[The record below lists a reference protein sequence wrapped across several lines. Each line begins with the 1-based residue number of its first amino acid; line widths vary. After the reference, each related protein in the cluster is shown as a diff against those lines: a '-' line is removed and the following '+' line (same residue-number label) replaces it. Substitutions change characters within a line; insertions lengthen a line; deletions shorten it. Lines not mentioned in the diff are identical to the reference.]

1 MSDTMGSNATK
12 AQKRKVKRLKR
23 QAETGYSYRNKGGKR
38 HKYDLERVQR
48 NIDSLLK
55 DEKLQTYYY
64 QHVYNCSQ
72 QKANAATREPAFREN
87 DLFDPTDFQ
96 PHNTT
101 QYESVDEFLMAERE
115 LSTFGWKM
123 EKDHYLKSYI
133 DESIQKK
140 LDMEDIRNGKKLKDT
155 HIEKFHAMIEL
166 QFSFVPQSPLYIQA
180 LMRNAD
186 FKGLHYDSVQYLID
200 HGLNFTKYHETKC
213 KNCGS
218 LEFLNKQAGVVTSE
232 VLVLKMDIIV
242 KKINI
247 PFGKIDLFEVADPIN
262 DDIIIGNDSFRISSV
277 IFHRGPDMSSGH
289 YVTMIAQKHNGVY
302 GWWEINDK
310 KLLEVFSEP
319 APDSNSTLEI
329 DTTSPFILNSNIHD
343 TFDEQDDS
351 AMDDLLSLFHQ
362 INTEDN
368 YDDEDDDYR
377 DDSDDDSKVVE
388 KFNEDSPYFK
398 FSEKFHFW
406 CIKYIH
412 TITRYHMSLSM
423 NYFDYIDQNLK
434 SHFQS
439 FTENYEKSGVITNE
453 VQIMISIDGAPLAK
467 SSEKGLWIISC
478 SETQLDL
485 VNLVGLYYGEEK
497 PVNSNDLNKMFVSEF
512 QILSKDGFLSLSG
525 KRYNVKFH
533 ALICDT
539 PAKAYVLNVKY
550 HSGFY
555 SCSKCKIAGTHENY
569 VYFSGRPGK
578 LRTDEDFRNMRYNEP
593 NDYQKE
599 KTIFNDIPNFG
610 GVTQVPLDYMHL
622 VCLGVVLKLIEL
634 WIKGPLHVRISNHS
648 RQTISNDL
656 KKLKS
661 YTPSDF
667 GRKPRKF
674 ENVRRVWKA
683 HELRQFLLYTGPIV
697 LRDNLPPDLY
707 NNFLKLHVRITILIN
722 PILVENDKY
731 LDFAENVLIKFVEDY
746 EENYDPQNVVFNVH
760 NILHLVA
767 DVRKYEK
774 LDNFSAFRF
783 ENYIRKIKHLVRTG
797 DNPLA
802 QIARRLSEKSWLESK
817 ICDTTIIDKF
827 TVENKHYD
835 GPILPHFC
843 ENQFKK
849 LKTKLFSLN
858 VDDKRENCIV
868 KQDGTVFECLNFINK
883 KNQIFIIG
891 KNFKTKG
898 NLYEKPLSSSN
909 LGIFKISNEP
919 DTRLEMI
926 ATSMIAAKVCR
937 YPYKGETFA
946 LSLHHSFG

>member
-1 MSDTMGSNATK
+1 M
-12 AQKRKVKRLKR
+12 VKSK
-23 QAETGYSYRNKGGKR
+23 T
-38 HKYDLERVQR
+38 
-48 NIDSLLK
+48 DSLIQSVDDEFFHLK
-55 DEKLQTYYY
+55 TKLETVTQDSNNKSIDNNDEKNVDY
-64 QHVYNCSQ
+64 Q
-72 QKANAATREPAFREN
+72 E
-87 DLFDPTDFQ
+87 
-96 PHNTT
+96 
-101 QYESVDEFLMAERE
+101 
-115 LSTFGWKM
+115 
-123 EKDHYLKSYI
+123 
-133 DESIQKK
+133 
-140 LDMEDIRNGKKLKDT
+140 
-155 HIEKFHAMIEL
+155 
-166 QFSFVPQSPLYIQA
+166 
-180 LMRNAD
+180 
-186 FKGLHYDSVQYLID
+186 
-200 HGLNFTKYHETKC
+200 
-213 KNCGS
+213 
-218 LEFLNKQAGVVTSE
+218 
-232 VLVLKMDIIV
+232 
-242 KKINI
+242 
-247 PFGKIDLFEVADPIN
+247 
-262 DDIIIGNDSFRISSV
+262 
-277 IFHRGPDMSSGH
+277 
-289 YVTMIAQKHNGVY
+289 
-302 GWWEINDK
+302 

-351 AMDDLLSLFHQ
+351 AMDDLLSLFDQ

-377 DDSDDDSKVVE
+377 DDSDDGSKVVE
-388 KFNEDSPYFK
+388 NFNEDSPYFE

-412 TITRYHMSLSM
+412 TIPHVAINELLRLYRSEFKIPFPEVRTFLHTPRTTKIIPMDSGQYYHHSLFISLS
-423 NYFDYIDQNLK
+423 
-434 SHFQS
+434 S

-467 SSEKGLWIISC
+467 SSEKGLWIILC

-512 QILSKDGFLSLSG
+512 QILSKDGFLSLPG

-555 SCSKCKIAGTHENY
+555 SCSKCEIAGTHENY

-599 KTIFNDIPNFG
+599 KTILNDIPNFG

-661 YTPSDF
+661 YTLSDF

-707 NNFLKLHVRITILIN
+707 NNFLKLHVGITILIN

-746 EENYDPQNVVFNVH
+746 EENYNPQNVVFNVH

-767 DVRKYEK
+767 DVRKYGK

-919 DTRLEMI
+919 DTRLETI